1 MKNKKL
7 LDAFSLV
14 DEKYVEEAD
23 PDRTRKR
30 DAMWSK
36 RFAYIAVA
44 ACLMLVIVLP
54 ILFSG
59 DHEGVQVPS
68 TSGAEGSS
76 PADAYQDS
84 EYHAIIKELMSYYKE
99 QEAYY
104 KEQEELLAKPDAPN
118 AGVDGVFTNAAVATV
133 PAPSEPETPDDI
145 TDNQVAGV
153 VEADLIKR
161 TNTHIFYLRRGTLE
175 AYTIKGKDSAKI
187 GSYSID
193 GRNPNGFYLLDNG
206 KKALILTNAK
216 QDSSAT
222 LALLLD
228 VSDPANIKEI
238 KQVLVSGHA
247 NTSRVTDEKILLF
260 TNYFIEKDQV
270 DYEKPNTFVP
280 TVTENGVTK
289 PLLSSDILTV
299 SEHPFSA
306 SYSVVYALN
315 PKTLE
320 IEGNMALVGTW
331 GQFYISKSHIVF
343 AKNRILE
350 EEKGAYRYWKQLTD
364 IICLSYT
371 DGMTE
376 EGRITLD
383 GYAKDQYS
391 FDEKDGILR
400 IVTTIREHVYKVHDP
415 SGSVSGG
422 APSQNVVETTAD
434 PERLPASP
442 EESTSTSPS
451 SYTGASLYCV
461 SLDSFEVVAKVER
474 FAPNGETVQSVRF
487 DGDYAYVCTS
497 IVFTDPVFFFDLS
510 DLSDITYTDTGVIE
524 GYSSSLVNFEN
535 GNLLGIGYANTQSSL
550 KIEIWREENGSVISV
565 DKYVEGAS
573 FAEDYKAYYIDREN
587 QLIGI
592 GVYGFKD
599 GSWTYR
605 YLLLHFD
612 GEKLT
617 KLVSL
622 PMSGAVHTYRSVY
635 LDGFLYVF
643 GEVDFHVVEVAIP
656 KV

>member
-30 DAMWSK
+30 GAMWSK
-36 RFAYIAVA
+36 RLAYVAVA

-84 EYHAIIKELMSYYKE
+84 EYYAIIKELMSYYKE
-99 QEAYY
+99 QE
-104 KEQEELLAKPDAPN
+104 ELLGAPQPDAPL
-118 AGVDGVFTNAAVATV
+118 AGVDGVFTQAAVATV

-145 TDNQVAGV
+145 TDNQVVGV

-161 TNTHIFYLRRGTLE
+161 TNTHIFYLRSATLE
-175 AYTIKGKDSAKI
+175 AYTIQGKDSAKI

-524 GYSSSLVNFEN
+524 GYSSSLIGFGE
-535 GNLLGIGYANTQSSL
+535 GNLIGIGYENWDTV
-550 KIEIWREENGSVISV
+550 KIEAYREEDARVVSV
-565 DKYVEGAS
+565 DRYLIPSAS
-573 FAEDYKAYYIDREN
+573 IASDYKAYYVDRKH
-587 QLIGI
+587 QLLGF
-592 GVYGFKD
+592 GVYIWSGQIDEPSYK
-599 GSWTYR
+599 
-605 YLLLHFD
+605 LLYFD

-617 KLVSL
+617 ELVSL

-643 GEVDFHVVEVAIP
+643 GEVDFHVVEVTIP

>member
-23 PDRTRKR
+23 PDRARKR
-30 DAMWSK
+30 GAMWSK

-59 DHEGVQVPS
+59 GHDSVQVPS
-68 TSGAEGSS
+68 TSGAEESS

-84 EYHAIIKELMSYYKE
+84 EYHAIIKKLMSYYKE
-99 QEAYY
+99 QE
-104 KEQEELLAKPDAPN
+104 ELLGAPQPDAPN

-175 AYTIKGKDSAKI
+175 AYTIQGKDSAKI

-206 KKALILTNAK
+206 KKALILTTPI
-216 QDSSAT
+216 DDGSST
-222 LALLLD
+222 VALLLD

-238 KQVLVSGHA
+238 HQVTVSGFL
-247 NTSRVTDEKILLF
+247 NTSRVTDDKILLF

-320 IEGNMALVGTW
+320 IEGNMALVGIW

-343 AKNRILE
+343 AKSRVLE
-350 EEKGAYRYWKQLTD
+350 EEKGAYLYWKQLTD

-400 IVTTIREHVYKVHDP
+400 IVTTIREHVHKVHDP

-524 GYSSSLVNFEN
+524 GYSSSLIGFGD
-535 GNLLGIGYANTQSSL
+535 GNLIGIGYENFDTV
-550 KIEIWREENGSVISV
+550 KIEAYREEDSRVVSV
-565 DKYVEGAS
+565 DRYLIQSAS
-573 FAEDYKAYYIDREN
+573 VASDYKAYYVDRKN
-587 QLIGI
+587 QLLGF
-592 GVYGFKD
+592 GVYTWSGQIDDLSYK
-599 GSWTYR
+599 
-605 YLLLHFD
+605 LLYFD

-617 KLVSL
+617 ELVNL
-622 PMSGAVHTYRSVY
+622 PMSGVVHTYRSVY

-643 GEVDFHVVEVAIP
+643 GEVDFHVVEVTIP